1 MNLNDEI
8 KNSILE
14 ELYKLG
20 WPDIQTQTTQTKE
33 TEKNISI
40 KNIEFGVGLSNT
52 PISPNSKGIK
62 GDIKWDGGYLYV
74 CVSDNNWIRK
84 EML

>member
-20 WPDIQTQTTQTKE
+20 WPDIQTQTKE
-33 TEKNISI
+33 TKKNTSPE
-40 KNIEFGVGLSNT
+40 NIEFAVSLSNT

-62 GDIKWDGGYLYV
+62 GDIKWDDGYLYV
-74 CVSDNNWIRK
+74 CVSDNIWIRK
-84 EML
+84 EIEL